1 MLIKACT
8 PHNIT
13 KKLVGLTRVTK
24 ADAVW
29 KVLNSDAV
37 WKVLNSSEDV
47 HGNVGFL
54 GKKSGKY

>member
-29 KVLNSDAV
+29 KVLNS
-37 WKVLNSSEDV
+37 SEDV